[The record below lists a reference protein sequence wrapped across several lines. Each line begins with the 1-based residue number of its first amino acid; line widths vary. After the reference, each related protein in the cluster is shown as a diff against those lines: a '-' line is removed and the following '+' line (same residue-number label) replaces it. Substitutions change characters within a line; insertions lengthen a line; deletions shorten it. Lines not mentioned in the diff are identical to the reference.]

1 MSSENQTNQAFYE
14 EANDLLPELE
24 SSLLELEEHPQD
36 FELINRVFRALHT
49 LKGSG
54 SMFGFDSIA
63 EFTHE
68 VETVF
73 DLLRNGDLEV
83 CKELLDLTF
92 AAKDQIECML
102 HSPDTADVEEIQRIV
117 GQMRR
122 FLPSQ
127 GPAPA
132 GTSAPEKDMACG
144 LQEMEKVAGECII
157 YRIRFKPA
165 RHIFATGTNPLHLLD
180 ELRELGECYVLA
192 HVDSIPQLDE
202 LDPEQC
208 SIWWDIILST
218 CHGENA
224 IQDVFIFVEDEA
236 ELLIQ
241 VIDEGGE
248 IEGDDPVYKRLGEIL
263 LERGD
268 VREEELNAVLREKKP
283 IGKMLAD
290 TGVVSEQAV
299 QAALAEQT
307 AVREARTKRK
317 EQDTVSSLRVP
328 AAKLDQ
334 LVDLVGELVIAQ
346 ARLSQLADERSDQ
359 DLSGIAE
366 EIERLSDELRDG
378 TLGIRM
384 LPIGSTFS
392 RFQRVVRD
400 LTSEMGKEIE
410 LVTDGAETEL
420 DKTVIER
427 LNDPLMHLLRNSIDH
442 GIEPPEKR
450 EQAGKPRQGT
460 VTLSARHSGGS
471 VLISIEDDG
480 KGLDP
485 EALRAKAIEKG
496 VVAESAALSDKELFQ
511 LIFAPGFSTATEVTD
526 VSGRGVG
533 MDVVKSN
540 IEALRG
546 SIEVESRKGE
556 GTLVTVKLPLTLAII
571 DGLQVRIQQ
580 EYYIIPLPA
589 VSECVELTAQD
600 KAQAKGG
607 RFIPLREQLVPYI
620 RLQDWFAIQGEPPS
634 IEQVVIVSADD
645 NPVGLVVDEV
655 IGQQQTVIKNL
666 GRMYRNV
673 QGISGATIKGDGSMA
688 LIIDVEPLLRE
699 VQAQESQRVQ

>member
-1 MSSENQTNQAFYE
+1 MNQAFYE

-24 SSLLELEEHPQD
+24 SSLLELEEHPGD

-73 DLLRNGDLEV
+73 DLLRNGELEV

-92 AAKDQIECML
+92 AAKDQIECLL
-102 HSPDTADVEEIQRIV
+102 HNPDTADVEEIQRIV
-117 GQMRR
+117 GRMRQYH
-122 FLPSQ
+122 PSSEGERSEQ
-127 GPAPA
+127 AASGEAEA
-132 GTSAPEKDMACG
+132 SGGDK
-144 LQEMEKVAGECII
+144 MESVAADSSI

-165 RHIFATGTNPLHLLD
+165 PHIFSTGTNPLHLLD
-180 ELRELGECYVLA
+180 ELRELGECYMLA
-192 HVDSIPQLDE
+192 HVENIPQLSE

-208 SIWWDIILST
+208 YFWWDIILST
-218 CHGENA
+218 SQGKNA
-224 IQDVFIFVEDEA
+224 IQDVFIFVEDDS

-241 VIDEGGE
+241 VIDEGKE

-268 VREEELNAVLREKKP
+268 VREEELNAVLQEMKP
-283 IGKMLAD
+283 LGKMLSD
-290 TGVVSEQAV
+290 TGVVSQGAV
-299 QAALAEQT
+299 QAALAEQNT
-307 AVREARTKRK
+307 VREARAKRK
-317 EQDTVSSLRVP
+317 EQESVSSLRVP

-359 DLSGIAE
+359 DLSGVAE

-392 RFQRVVRD
+392 RFRRVVRD
-400 LTSEMGKEIE
+400 LASEMGKEIE
-410 LVTDGAETEL
+410 LVTEGAETEL

-442 GIEPPEKR
+442 GIEPPAKR
-450 EQAGKPRQGT
+450 EQAGKSRQGT
-460 VTLSARHSGGS
+460 VSLSARHSGGS
-471 VLISIEDDG
+471 VLISIKDDG

-485 EALRAKAIEKG
+485 EVLRDKAVEKG
-496 VVAESAALSDKELFQ
+496 LVSESASLSEKELFQ
-511 LIFAPGFSTATEVTD
+511 LIFAPGFSTAKEVTD

-546 SIEVESRKGE
+546 SIEVESQKGE

-580 EYYIIPLPA
+580 EYYIIPLSA
-589 VSECVELTAQD
+589 VSECVELTQED
-600 KAQAKGG
+600 KQQARGG

-620 RLQDWFAIQGEPPS
+620 RLQNWFAIHGEPPP
-634 IEQVVIVSADD
+634 IEQVVIVSTEDS
-645 NPVGLVVDEV
+645 PVGLVVDEV

-666 GRMYRNV
+666 GRIYKDV

-699 VQAQESQRVQ
+699 IQAQETQLVQ